1 MSIRLYSVSSGS
13 ALRRTRL
20 RLPVRWRCATALAI
34 GTRLAGS
41 GTCRR
46 CGACIR
52 GSLLSIYATP
62 ITALSTQAPLGRL
75 FSAAPLVLSG
85 RRNALSV
92 KNAAR
97 AVFTHFHADLYFPDD
112 ASSGGAWSSELQA
125 EQCEHIRQ
133 SGSSYA
139 HSNPDDPVE

>member
-34 GTRLAGS
+34 GTR
-41 GTCRR
+41 
-46 CGACIR
+46 
-52 GSLLSIYATP
+52 P
-62 ITALSTQAPLGRL
+62 PLERL
-75 FSAAPLVLSG
+75 FSAAQLVLSG
-85 RRNALSV
+85 RRSALSV

-133 SGSSYA
+133 SGSYDNDVDASCA
-139 HSNPDDPVE
+139 NFNPDDPVE